1 MAISSHKPDPEQI
14 KYQNKEYYQDNYAV
28 YFNGNSMNQLVER
41 FLQYVSF
48 DTKSNPANEHCP
60 SSPGQMTFA
69 QSLKQEMVDLGLSE
83 VTLDKNGYLMAKLPS
98 NVDYSV
104 PSIGFV
110 AHMDTAPDASGAN
123 VSPQV
128 IRNYQ
133 GGKIELGTSGEVL
146 TAEQYPDLN
155 KLHGHDII
163 TTDGTTL
170 LGADNK
176 AGIAEILTAVAHLI
190 ANPDI
195 PHGEICI
202 GFTPDEEIGRGAN
215 LFDVEKFGAKWAYTI
230 DGGPVGELEYENF
243 NAARADVIVHGVN
256 VHPGTAKGK
265 MVNAMNIAAQF
276 QVAMPKEETPEC
288 TEGYEG
294 FYHLSTATM
303 SVAKSTLTYILR
315 DFDRDGLESRKA
327 FMQQQVDALNG
338 QHNKERVELVLTDN
352 YYNMKEMVEP
362 HPHIIDVARRSM
374 EECGIEPM
382 IKPIRGGTDGARL
395 SFMGL
400 PCPNI
405 FTGGYNFHGIHEFI
419 TIQGMEQAVK
429 VIVQVAKNT
438 ALDNR
443 A

>member
-1 MAISSHKPDPEQI
+1 MEK
-14 KYQNKEYYQDNYAV
+14 
-28 YFNGNSMNQLVER
+28 LVER
-41 FLQYVSF
+41 FLNYVTF
-48 DTKSNPANEHCP
+48 DTKSDPSNQQCP
-60 SSPGQMTFA
+60 SSPGQITFA
-69 QSLKQEMVDLGLSE
+69 EALKSELIALELVDVSLDE
-83 VTLDKNGYLMAKLPS
+83 NGYLMAKLPS
-98 NVDYSV
+98 NVDYDV
-104 PSIGFV
+104 PAIGFV

-123 VSPQV
+123 VKPQV
-128 IRNYQ
+128 IKDYQ
-133 GGKIELGTSGEVL
+133 GGTIELGTSGECL
-146 TAEQYPDLN
+146 NPSQYQDLDT
-155 KLHGHDII
+155 LHGHDLI

-176 AGIAEILTAVAHLI
+176 AGIAEIISAIAHLK

-195 PHGEICI
+195 KHGDICI

-230 DGGPVGELEYENF
+230 DGGPVGELEFENF
-243 NAARADVIVHGVN
+243 NATSADVICHGVN

-276 QVAMPKEETPEC
+276 QLMMPVQETPEC

-294 FYHLSTATM
+294 FYHLKSAEM
-303 SVAKSTLTYILR
+303 GVARSELGYIIR
-315 DFDRDGLESRKA
+315 DFEREGVEARKV
-327 FMQQQVDALNG
+327 FMQQKVDELNERLDKG
-338 QHNKERVELVLTDN
+338 RVELLLTDS
-352 YYNMKEMVEP
+352 YFNMKEMVEP
-362 HPHIIDVARRSM
+362 HQHIIELAKQAMIECDV
-374 EECGIEPM
+374 EPM

-429 VIVQVAKNT
+429 VIVELSQRT
-438 ALDNR
+438 AIHYQK
-443 A
+443 